1 MPLLKKENE
10 QLLHQQ
16 AFFYRL
22 PTGEKYNGKAYLT
35 NQAFYFEGLFQIRA
49 AGVDAIEGI
58 IEIKLEEIK
67 KVERFSKYLLFNY
80 LRLTLKSGQIYLFEA
95 GLASTQKMQALLSKL
110 HSH

>member
-1 MPLLKKENE
+1 
-10 QLLHQQ
+10 LHQQ

-49 AGVDAIEGI
+49 SGADAVEGI

-67 KVERFSKYLLFNY
+67 EVDSFSKYLLLNY

-95 GLASTQKMQALLSKL
+95 GLTPVGKIKNILLSRL
-110 HSH
+110 SH